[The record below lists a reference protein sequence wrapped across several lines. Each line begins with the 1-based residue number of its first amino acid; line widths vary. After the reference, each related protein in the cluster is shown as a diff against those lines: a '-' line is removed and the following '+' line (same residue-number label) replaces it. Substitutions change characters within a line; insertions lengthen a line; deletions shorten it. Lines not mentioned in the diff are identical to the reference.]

1 MIVGL
6 GLELVEIERFARAEA
21 RFGARL
27 GERLFTDA
35 ERAAARALEGRAA
48 RFAVKAAAL
57 RALGLPPAR
66 WRDVEVTGG
75 RGEAPGLR
83 LHGSAEARARA
94 LGVRHS
100 AVSLTHDAGACIGH
114 VVLENGVP

>member
-6 GLELVEIERFARAEA
+6 GLELVETARFARAEA

-27 GERLFTDA
+27 ATRLFTDE
-35 ERAAARALEGRAA
+35 ERALARALESRAG

-57 RALGLPPAR
+57 RALGLPPTR
-66 WRDVEVTGG
+66 WRDVEVLGG
-75 RGEAPGLR
+75 RGSPPQLR
-83 LHGSAEARARA
+83 LHGSVEARARE

-100 AVSLTHDAGACIGH
+100 AVTLSHDAGACVGH
-114 VVLENGVP
+114 VILENGA